1 MESSGSPPHGRGK
14 AAYNLAHLVSQ
25 RITPAWAGKRG
36 RCCPDRL
43 RCWDHPRAGR
53 EEQTGTVYAVLPY
66 GSPPHGRGKGE
77 QEKTPCARE
86 GITPAWA
93 GKSGSRAVR
102 PSPAGDHPRVGGEKL
117 TTCGTRSLEMG
128 SPPHRRGKENRVR
141 VTGLNLRITPARRG
155 KGPMPFLSSPSA
167 RITPAWAGK
176 SEIRPVSFHFHRDH
190 PRTGGE
196 KAMLA
201 IRQQ

>member
-1 MESSGSPPHGRGK
+1 MGGEKGARY
-14 AAYNLAHLVSQ
+14 AAGFAM
-25 RITPAWAGKRG
+25 
-36 RCCPDRL
+36 
-43 RCWDHPRAGR
+43 
-53 EEQTGTVYAVLPY
+53 Y

-190 PRTGGE
+190 PRIGGE
-196 KAMLA
+196 KGLGSQVTQLSQGSPPHRRGKGHACHQA
-201 IRQQ
+201 TVAVGITPA